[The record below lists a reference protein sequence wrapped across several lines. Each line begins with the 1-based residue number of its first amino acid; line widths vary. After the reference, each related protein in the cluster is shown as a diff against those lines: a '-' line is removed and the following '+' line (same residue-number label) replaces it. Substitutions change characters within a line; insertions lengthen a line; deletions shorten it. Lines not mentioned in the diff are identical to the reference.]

1 MILSVLGI
9 QASYMTSIR
18 NTTNIKFLV
27 VINWKKVF
35 CSDTQV
41 LMCFAYSLYKIIVF
55 ETKSATVQNNENGV
69 KWL

>member
-1 MILSVLGI
+1 M

-35 CSDTQV
+35 RSDTQV
-41 LMCFAYSLYKIIVF
+41 LMCFAYSLCKIIIF
-55 ETKSATVQNNENGV
+55 DTMKTAIVQNYENG
-69 KWL
+69 LR